1 MEIKLFQTTDTSC
14 GYLEDRISSSLV
26 VDPEIPL
33 NQELVSWFS
42 CNGFRRSGDM
52 VYKPTCQHCN
62 ACKSC
67 RVRVN
72 EFKASSS
79 QKRIRNKCK
88 IANSVVRE
96 AAFSIEEY
104 ALFEKYISL
113 RHSDGE
119 MFPPSKDQYQSFLC
133 KNYGFNYFLLTKID
147 EKIISVSVFDLLDDG
162 LSAVYTFFDP
172 EFDFLS
178 PGVFSVLKLI
188 DLAKQANLPYV
199 YLGYWIKDC
208 KKMSYKTKY
217 QPIEIFDRND
227 WQQYTGN

>member
-1 MEIKLFQTTDTSC
+1 M
-14 GYLEDRISSSLV
+14 
-26 VDPEIPL
+26 
-33 NQELVSWFS
+33 
-42 CNGFRRSGDM
+42 
-52 VYKPTCQHCN
+52 
-62 ACKSC
+62 
-67 RVRVN
+67 
-72 EFKASSS
+72 
-79 QKRIRNKCK
+79 
-88 IANSVVRE
+88 VRE